1 MKHSQVIMNHHNMQ
15 CAGWGNYSRFSRRRG
30 CAGKWNQVQQ
40 SVLLSGGAVVTC
52 VHPLDSHSS
61 MIVLF
66 ALDKTL
72 KSPQTVMGWQ
82 SIISHESNRLTR
94 FFRNGLNTVT
104 RLLSRS
110 RDFMSALRQTP
121 SWTSR
126 HWLWLCEAGEQ
137 HLKCY
142 WFKRTV
148 LTSYVKSITHQ
159 HNLCD
164 CIKNTMNQSVSSAGK
179 TLLFIVQLQQDLH
192 LTPSDAT
199 EFKSML
205 KASCQ
210 VCKESMP
217 LHILALHV
225 KNCVKSQS
233 IFKPVWWTVPFILI
247 DIKHMFIVWS
257 NLCWLYIMRS

>member
-1 MKHSQVIMNHHNMQ
+1 MYFPKMWTLYCDEAFTGHHEPSQHAVCRLTIVGFHGDV
-15 CAGWGNYSRFSRRRG
+15 AVLGNEIRSSRVLFS
-30 CAGKWNQVQQ
+30 
-40 SVLLSGGAVVTC
+40 VVTC

-61 MIVLF
+61 TIVLF

-94 FFRNGLNTVT
+94 FFRNGLNT

-121 SWTSR
+121 SWTSH

-164 CIKNTMNQSVSSAGK
+164 CIKNTTNNN
-179 TLLFIVQLQQDLH
+179 DL
-192 LTPSDAT
+192 
-199 EFKSML
+199 EI
-205 KASCQ
+205 SCYGHFN
-210 VCKESMP
+210 S
-217 LHILALHV
+217 
-225 KNCVKSQS
+225 
-233 IFKPVWWTVPFILI
+233 
-247 DIKHMFIVWS
+247 
-257 NLCWLYIMRS
+257 

>member
-1 MKHSQVIMNHHNMQ
+1 MNIIRWWSIHRSSWTITTCSVQ
-15 CAGWGNYSRFSRRRG
+15 GGGNYSRFSRRRG

-61 MIVLF
+61 TIVLF

-164 CIKNTMNQSVSSAGK
+164 CIKNTNQLLTGTRLAKLSV
-179 TLLFIVQLQQDLH
+179 
-192 LTPSDAT
+192 
-199 EFKSML
+199 
-205 KASCQ
+205 
-210 VCKESMP
+210 
-217 LHILALHV
+217 
-225 KNCVKSQS
+225 
-233 IFKPVWWTVPFILI
+233 
-247 DIKHMFIVWS
+247 KH
-257 NLCWLYIMRS
+257 